1 MNNTSGCQRRRRA
14 GPRRAGVLAAIA
26 GIAVLVTAC
35 SSGGSSAPTTGSTGG
50 STTYQKALAYSQCVR
65 SHGVPNFP
73 DPNSNGVIVMPAGSG
88 GSQNLNSPQAQSA
101 NKACQHLLPNGGR
114 ISQAQQQQDLSQ
126 MLKFARCMRSH
137 GLPNFPDPTTAGGG
151 VSLNLRGSGIDKRSP
166 LFQSAQKAC
175 QSQLPG
181 RPGGAGQ
188 AVAP

>member
-1 MNNTSGCQRRRRA
+1 M
-14 GPRRAGVLAAIA
+14 A
-26 GIAVLVTAC
+26 GIAVLATAC
-35 SSGGSSAPTTGSTGG
+35 SGGSSTPTTGSTGG

-65 SHGVPNFP
+65 SHGVPDFP
-73 DPNSNGVIVMPAGSG
+73 DPNSNGVIVLPAGSG
-88 GSQNLNSPQAQSA
+88 GSQNLNSAQAQSA
-101 NKACQHLLPNGGR
+101 DRACRHLLPNGGR

-126 MLKFARCMRSH
+126 MLKYARCMRSH

-166 LFQSAQKAC
+166 QLQSAQKAC
-175 QSQLPG
+175 QSQMPG